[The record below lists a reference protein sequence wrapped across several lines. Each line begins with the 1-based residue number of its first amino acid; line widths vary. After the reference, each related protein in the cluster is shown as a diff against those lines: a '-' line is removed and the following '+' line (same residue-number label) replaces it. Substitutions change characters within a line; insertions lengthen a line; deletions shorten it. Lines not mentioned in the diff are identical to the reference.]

1 MAEVA
6 TRHPGKEFSPQHGE
20 GNIISE
26 TGIILSSEDIEE
38 MISNEIA
45 SIHERMHRADTTSVC
60 RSLFRAHGLSE
71 TTVALQLNYMIA
83 TGKVS
88 KGLYRGK
95 ENLELRD
102 ENKEIEF
109 TESKKSKM
117 SDDEE
122 KLIECRSRILEE
134 ASRHKDTA
142 DESNDE
148 KNEADESGES
158 EIFSMSPGKNA
169 AENETRERLEILES
183 KVNQI
188 MNRIDF
194 TDRK

>member
-1 MAEVA
+1 MAA
-6 TRHPGKEFSPQHGE
+6 IYQNKPLSPVSFF
-20 GNIISE
+20 N
-26 TGIILSSEDIEE
+26 
-38 MISNEIA
+38 
-45 SIHERMHRADTTSVC
+45 C
-60 RSLFRAHGLSE
+60 RNGL
-71 TTVALQLNYMIA
+71 
-83 TGKVS
+83 
-88 KGLYRGK
+88 
-95 ENLELRD
+95 LRD

-169 AENETRERLEILES
+169 AEIETRERLEILES

-194 TDRK
+194 TDRKKEEKSGKESERKRV